1 MSKSTHQVAI
11 KGVDQTAGAFNSIAA
26 RAKATGA
33 QIRSIMGGAIAAAGA
48 YLSVRA
54 VKEAVAELG
63 KLDDIAGKTGTNVEE
78 LTQAVNGLQIIGI
91 STSVDSLAKSLMLM
105 QKNTGRS
112 GMAGFYETIEELGKI
127 PDVAER
133 SKQAMAIFGRS
144 GLELMPIVNA
154 AREGTDAIKGVIGAM
169 PGIPAAAAKAGDD
182 ANDAWSIVCAEFH
195 SLWLQTVGAVLRF
208 FGADMGNGMRQAA
221 AEGMAQFEFGIKT
234 GFVSVKMALAQIWR
248 YTAGYIQQ
256 FLTAIGNAMG
266 HQFLAMKEGFIDLFS
281 GKSLKEIHDKQMWL
295 AKEGA
300 KAVRDGW
307 VGTGEKLDQELRDL
321 DEENQ
326 KRVDAWMKRR
336 DEKMEAASKLGL
348 NYRKVSEAMSAPD
361 APGGNNATPANV
373 AEAVSR
379 AVRVSNSLIMGGS
392 NAERRLSVLGP
403 TYQNEQKK
411 QTELLKTI
419 AKNTEKTAENTDGG
433 EDLQV
438 LNP

>member
-63 KLDDIAGKTGTNVEE
+63 KLDDIASKTSTNVEE

-256 FLTAIGNAMG
+256 FFSAIANGIGVGIQSIQAAAVG
-266 HQFLAMKEGFIDLFS
+266 VYKGKGIKELWKEQLWYFKEGMD
-281 GKSLKEIHDKQMWL
+281 
-295 AKEGA
+295 
-300 KAVRDGW
+300 AVKDGW
-307 VGTGEKLDQELRDL
+307 SDTGEKLDQELRDL

-411 QTELLKTI
+411 QTEYLKTI

>member
-54 VKEAVAELG
+54 GKEAVAELG

-133 SKQAMAIFGRS
+133 SKLAMAVFGSS

-154 AREGTDAIKGVIGAM
+154 AREVTDAIKGVIGAM

-221 AEGMAQFEFGIKT
+221 AEGMAQFEFGLKA

-256 FLTAIGNAMG
+256 FFSAIANGIGVGIQSIQA
-266 HQFLAMKEGFIDLFS
+266 A
-281 GKSLKEIHDKQMWL
+281 
-295 AKEGA
+295 
-300 KAVRDGW
+300 AVG
-307 VGTGEKLDQELRDL
+307 VYTLY
-321 DEENQ
+321 
-326 KRVDAWMKRR
+326 VDIRR
-336 DEKMEAASKLGL
+336 DE
-348 NYRKVSEAMSAPD
+348 
-361 APGGNNATPANV
+361 TPCV
-373 AEAVSR
+373 
-379 AVRVSNSLIMGGS
+379 
-392 NAERRLSVLGP
+392 P
-403 TYQNEQKK
+403 P
-411 QTELLKTI
+411 LLR
-419 AKNTEKTAENTDGG
+419 
-433 EDLQV
+433 
-438 LNP
+438 

>member
-33 QIRSIMGGAIAAAGA
+33 QIRSIMGGAIAAASA

-54 VKEAVAELG
+54 VKDAVAELG

-348 NYRKVSEAMSAPD
+348 NYRKVSESMSAQD
-361 APGGNNATPANV
+361 APGGKSDTPA
-373 AEAVSR
+373 AR

-411 QTELLKTI
+411 QTEYLKTI